1 MRWMIRGLLGVVV
14 LVGLGG
20 ALVLLMPTDRV
31 ARLAADQVEKAT
43 GRVLTI
49 SGGVRPSLWP
59 EIGVET
65 GAVSLA
71 NADWSEQGPMLTAE
85 GLAVGI
91 DLARLLRGQIAVREV
106 AVIAPHILLERR
118 ADGRGNWEFD
128 RPESAAAPGAAA
140 EPRSET
146 QGQGALAGITL
157 DRGEIADGALV
168 YLDHA
173 SGARTEL
180 SDVAAELT
188 APDRDGPADLKF
200 KALLNGREVSLSA
213 RIARAAALIDG
224 EQARVTLDAALGRAS
239 LAFDGP
245 VGLAPLSAD
254 GKLFADVSDLRAI
267 FAAAGATPPQ
277 LPSGVGQRLVLEGHA
292 ALTPDGAIRLERASF
307 RQDGNT
313 ISGDAEFVP
322 GARPHLEAR
331 LSAGTLDLSP
341 FVASGSGGG
350 ADKKGGAGS
359 ASNAPP
365 AGWSTAPIDT
375 DWMGALD
382 AEIGLDAEGLDLGK
396 VRLGRLRL
404 DARLEDARLSGDLHE
419 LQAYAGNVTGS
430 FDVDGRKGLSLGADL
445 DIAGVAAE
453 ALLRDM
459 AGFDRLQTSADL
471 QLSLQ
476 ASGRSVAALMG
487 SLSGGGTFGF
497 GRGEFRGLDLA
508 GMLINLDP
516 SYIGAGA
523 KTIFDSIS
531 ASFTL
536 DRGVL
541 SNSDLRL
548 VAPLLSAGGRGR
560 VDLAARDLDYTLVPT
575 ALPGSGN
582 GGISVPLRITG
593 PWAAPRVRLDAGAM
607 AEERLKQEREM
618 MEQKAR
624 DRAAEELGVKADEG
638 ESLEGAAKRRLEEE
652 AAKGLRKLFGD

>member
-1 MRWMIRGLLGVVV
+1 MRWMIRGLLVVVV

-71 NADWSEQGPMLTAE
+71 NADWSDQGPMLSAE

-91 DLARLLRGQIAVREV
+91 DLARLLRGEIAVREV

-118 ADGRGNWEFD
+118 ADGRGNWQFD
-128 RPESAAAPGAAA
+128 RAESAPAPEAAPSSATD
-140 EPRSET
+140 EPQ
-146 QGQGALAGITL
+146 QGSLAGFTL
-157 DRGEIADGALV
+157 DRGRISDGALV
-168 YLDHA
+168 YIDHA
-173 SGARTEL
+173 SDARTEL
-180 SDVAAELT
+180 ADVDAELT
-188 APDRDGPADLKF
+188 LPDRGGPGDLSL
-200 KALLNGREVSLSA
+200 KALLNGQEVSLSA
-213 RIARAAALIDG
+213 RIARATALVDG
-224 EQARVTLDAALGRAS
+224 EQTRVTLDAAVGQAS
-239 LAFDGP
+239 LAFDGEA
-245 VGLAPLSAD
+245 GLAPPSAE

-267 FAAAGATPPQ
+267 SAAAGIAPPD
-277 LPSGVGQRLVLEGHA
+277 LPAGVGQRLVLEGRV
-292 ALTPDGAIRLERASF
+292 ALTPDGAIRFDRASF

-341 FVASGSGGG
+341 FVASGGGG
-350 ADKKGGAGS
+350 AGKGGAGA
-359 ASNAPP
+359 ASQASP
-365 AGWSTAPIDT
+365 AGWSTAPIDVG
-375 DWMGALD
+375 WMGALD
-382 AEIGLDAEGLDLGK
+382 AEIGLDAEALDFGK
-396 VRLGRLRL
+396 VRLGPVRL
-404 DARLEDARLSGDLHE
+404 DARLEDSRLSGDLHE

-430 FDVDGRKGLSLGADL
+430 FEVDGREGLSLDADL

-471 QLSLQ
+471 QLALQ

-487 SLSGGGTFGF
+487 SLSGGGAFDF

-508 GMLINLDP
+508 GMLVNLDP
-516 SYIGAGA
+516 SYMGAGA

-536 DRGVL
+536 DGGVL
-541 SNSDLRL
+541 SNSDLRIAAPL
-548 VAPLLSAGGRGR
+548 VAAEGRGR
-560 VDLAARDLDYTLVPT
+560 VDIGARDLDYTLVPS
-575 ALPGSGN
+575 ALRGN
-582 GGISVPLRITG
+582 GKDGISVPLRITG
-593 PWAAPRVRLDAGAM
+593 PWAAPSVRLDAGAM
-607 AEERLKQEREM
+607 AEERLKQERETL
-618 MEQKAR
+618 ERKAR
-624 DRAAEELGVKADEG
+624 ERAADELGVKADEG
-638 ESLEGAAKRRLEEE
+638 ESLEDAAKRRLGEE
-652 AAKGLRKLFGD
+652 AAKGLKNLFGD